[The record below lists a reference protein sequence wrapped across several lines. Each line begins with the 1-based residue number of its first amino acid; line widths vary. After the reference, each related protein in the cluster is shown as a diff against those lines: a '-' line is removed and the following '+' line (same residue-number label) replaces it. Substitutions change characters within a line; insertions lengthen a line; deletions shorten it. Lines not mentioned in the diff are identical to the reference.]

1 MEDFLLVVVLIVL
14 TIRWFVLS
22 GRMQE
27 MQRRIDVL
35 EATIQ
40 QLRAERWAP
49 VPPPLPVPEPVY
61 SAPSP
66 MPPPL
71 PVLPPVEV
79 PQPWVVPPPL
89 PGPPPVAFAAA
100 AADTGQETRA
110 TATETGQEAYRSE
123 ERRVGKEC
131 RSRWAP

>member
-40 QLRAERWAP
+40 QLRAERRTPALPP
-49 VPPPLPVPEPVY
+49 VPPPLPVTSPLPMPPPAPVHEPLYV
-61 SAPSP
+61 APPP

-71 PVLPPVEV
+71 PEF
-79 PQPWVVPPPL
+79 PPL
-89 PGPPPVAFAAA
+89 PVAFAA

-110 TATETGQEAYRSE
+110 TAEPTLTQRLRE
-123 ERRVGKEC
+123 K
-131 RSRWAP
+131 